1 MKTSSSIPK
10 TCTNQMP
17 RTPPGRPPGGTC
29 PPRPHLRTPV
39 LGNLATCSNQ
49 LLQGSKAQ
57 KGPQLKSQLAT
68 CGCPGKYV
76 TIPITTRNSQ
86 LLPYLPGQPQYEDC
100 RNSLVIAYRARQFCL
115 KKPPCHHCMQYP
127 YRFCIPSFQKGE
139 DFAKLQKL
147 EAEEEVGG
155 ELAQLLGPPWTKLA
169 LVVINHFPLSG
180 ALVAP
185 LFYPKTKALA
195 AFLSLVKLSM
205 PLRHSLSARQ
215 AKLSQSMPLRHN
227 PCPCGIVNSF

>member
-1 MKTSSSIPK
+1 
-10 TCTNQMP
+10 
-17 RTPPGRPPGGTC
+17 
-29 PPRPHLRTPV
+29 
-39 LGNLATCSNQ
+39 
-49 LLQGSKAQ
+49 
-57 KGPQLKSQLAT
+57 
-68 CGCPGKYV
+68 
-76 TIPITTRNSQ
+76 
-86 LLPYLPGQPQYEDC
+86 
-100 RNSLVIAYRARQFCL
+100 
-115 KKPPCHHCMQYP
+115 MQYP

-195 AFLSLVKLSM
+195 AFLSLVTLSM